1 MSADKSKRRVSFADE
16 VRVKTIPSVGR
27 GLNLQAAFA
36 TATAADDEEDED
48 GGEGISAFDDD
59 DPESDEASEDDETED
74 VANPS
79 GGLDLDKDADEDDDA
94 ASDTSD
100 SAFERIN
107 NDLLAD
113 DADDDQSGAA
123 TLSRHEQRQAALAK
137 QIAALEAENVA
148 DKAWT
153 MKGETRSKERPLD
166 SLLEEDL
173 EFEHIGKVVPVVTE
187 EMTATLEARIKKRIL
202 DGDFDDVVRR
212 RAFDP
217 AAYLPSRL
225 LDIAGTRSDKS
236 LADLYADEYSAERQR
251 LEGTDIV
258 HEVDAKLEREHGAIT
273 RMFDDVCAKLDAL
286 SNAHFTPKPPAT
298 EIVTVTNVP
307 AISMESALPTTF
319 AASSGGGG
327 TLAPEEVHRAQQGAL
342 PAGRTE
348 LTPAE
353 RQAERQRRR
362 KKRAADQQR
371 VDRLAGSSASLVGAA
386 GAPAKKG
393 KGKGKQAARGGGG
406 GKSEKSAALAK
417 LVGTKG
423 VSWVALVTICATR

>member
-1 MSADKSKRRVSFADE
+1 VSFADE
-16 VRVKTIPSVGR
+16 VRVKTIPLVGR
-27 GLNLQAAFA
+27 GLNLQATFA
-36 TATAADDEEDED
+36 TASAADDAEDES
-48 GGEGISAFDDD
+48 GSAFDDEAD
-59 DPESDEASEDDETED
+59 SDEATSEDNDE
-74 VANPS
+74 ASAPS
-79 GGLDLDKDADEDDDA
+79 GGLNEDDEDDDEDA

-113 DADDDQSGAA
+113 DDDDDGSPGDAS
-123 TLSRHEQRQAALAK
+123 TRSRHEQRRAALAK

-148 DKAWT
+148 TKTWT
-153 MKGETRSKERPLD
+153 MAGEARSKERPLD

-187 EMTATLEARIKKRIL
+187 EMTASLEARIKKRIL

-251 LEGTDIV
+251 LDGHDVV
-258 HEVDAKLEREHGAIT
+258 HAVDAKLEREHAEIT

-286 SNAHFTPKPPAT
+286 SNAHYTPKAPAT

-307 AISMESALPTTF
+307 SIAMESALPTTF
-319 AASSGGGG
+319 ATASGSA
-327 TLAPEEVHRAQQGAL
+327 LAPEEVHRARQGAL
-342 PAGRTE
+342 PAGKSE
-348 LTPAE
+348 LAPAE

-362 KKRAADQQR
+362 KKRAADQTR
-371 VDRLAGSSASLVGAA
+371 VDRLAGSGASMAASTKVGK
-386 GAPAKKG
+386 PKS
-393 KGKGKQAARGGGG
+393 KGKQPPGGVKAEKAA
-406 GKSEKSAALAK
+406 AVAK

-423 VSWVALVTICATR
+423 VSCVDRVLGPD